1 MKLLILNIANWMI
14 SSSTMQLGSRAGG
27 VFGFC
32 HLSFPRHYL
41 TCQLAGLGTIVSSFF
56 IHEFQKNLS
65 RC

>member
-1 MKLLILNIANWMI
+1 MKLLNYSIANWMI
-14 SSSTMQLGSRAGG
+14 SSSTMQPGSRTGG

-32 HLSFPRHYL
+32 NLSFPRHYL
-41 TCQLAGLGTIVSSFF
+41 TCQLAGLGSIVSSFF